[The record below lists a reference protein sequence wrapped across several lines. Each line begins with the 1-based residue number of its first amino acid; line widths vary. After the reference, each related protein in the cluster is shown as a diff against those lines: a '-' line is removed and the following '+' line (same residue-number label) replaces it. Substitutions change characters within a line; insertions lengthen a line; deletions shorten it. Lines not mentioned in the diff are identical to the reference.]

1 MTDGYYDAK
10 MDIWGYGCV
19 LFEMI
24 AKYPLFNGKG
34 ELDQIHKINKVLG
47 TPKPALIELF
57 KSRAT
62 HMSANQFNFPQKK
75 GIGFEKLLPNGP
87 KSLVDLLYKLL
98 AYDPAERITAKE
110 ALKHEYFD
118 DIGKFRTTMFGMPH
132 SSSINKPT

>member
-1 MTDGYYDAK
+1 MTDGYYDSK

-24 AKYPLFNGKG
+24 AKFPLFNGKG

-47 TPKPALIELF
+47 TPKQSLIDLF

-62 HMSANQFNFPQKK
+62 HMSQNDFNFPQKK
-75 GIGFEKLLPNGP
+75 GVGFEKLLPNGP
-87 KSLVDLLYKLL
+87 KELIDILYKLL

-110 ALKHEYFD
+110 ALNH
-118 DIGKFRTTMFGMPH
+118 
-132 SSSINKPT
+132 